1 MQSVMGSRRPNCI
14 IVDEIDGTAGA
25 PGLLPIRL
33 LRKPQSHEF
42 GYLLNLPRCDLSAM
56 RLVVTSSKTTVQCS
70 RCDRTS
76 TPATGGNDSKSAVQA
91 LLKLVYGGAG
101 GLPREPVICRQL
113 LRGIVT
119 PHGH

>member
-33 LRKPQSHEF
+33 LRRPQSHDF

-56 RLVVTSSKTTVQCS
+56 RLVVILSKTTVQCS

-76 TPATGGNDSKSAVQA
+76 LLLQAATTRRTPSRRYSSWCTAAQVDCRVNLLCADSCCAA
-91 LLKLVYGGAG
+91 F
-101 GLPREPVICRQL
+101 
-113 LRGIVT
+113 
-119 PHGH
+119 